1 MMAGEK
7 EVKKANEI
15 KGIMAAYGYT
25 QKDFQE
31 ILGISAVTL
40 RRKINDSGNFTIKD
54 IKTLADK
61 TGLDKE
67 ELWKAVS

>member
-1 MMAGEK
+1 MTERK
-7 EVKKANEI
+7 ETNKI
-15 KGIMAAYGYT
+15 KGIMAANGFT

-40 RRKINDSGNFTIKD
+40 RRKINDTGNFTIKD
-54 IKTLADK
+54 IKTLADG
-61 TGLDKE
+61 TGVDKE